1 MDYIEWSLKQKK
13 RRRVWWNISISSGV
27 VALIYANIE
36 HPDVSNWTGAFCC
49 GSIIFAILALST
61 KVERSQ
67 VVLIQQ
73 KTQFTPI
80 PSQITRGVP
89 EKPDMFAKTK
99 EMWGNEAKNLELA
112 RNWEGAAKAYEK
124 AGSYAE
130 AGRIR
135 QEHLEQKQPIV
146 QIGQVKNTV
155 LNDSVMITEEEGKD

>member
-1 MDYIEWSLKQKK
+1 MDYNQWLKQKK
-13 RRRVWWNISISSGV
+13 QRRVCWNSSVICGV
-27 VALIYANIE
+27 AGFIFAPITNPAADIFQ
-36 HPDVSNWTGAFCC
+36 GIFCC
-49 GSIIFAILALST
+49 GAMIFAIIALST
-61 KVERSQ
+61 KVEQPQ

-73 KTQFTPI
+73 KTQLAPA
-80 PSQITRGVP
+80 PNQIIENTP

-146 QIGQVKNTV
+146 QIY
-155 LNDSVMITEEEGKD
+155 

>member
-1 MDYIEWSLKQKK
+1 MVAKTKK
-13 RRRVWWNISISSGV
+13 WRRIWWNLSISSGV
-27 VALIYANIE
+27 VALIYSRIE
-36 HPDVSNWTGAFCC
+36 HPDAGGWVGVFCC
-49 GSIIFAILALST
+49 GSMVFAIIALST

-73 KTQFTPI
+73 KTQLAPA
-80 PSQITRGVP
+80 PNQIIENTP

-124 AGSYAE
+124 AGSYTE

-135 QEHLEQKQPIV
+135 QEYLEQKQPIV